1 MGLQDERGALD
12 RRGVSAFA
20 ALGETLFDEPLRLGE
35 QCDALAGVTLAA
47 GIVGEAFAVCSLRK
61 DARQRVFAN
70 ALRAGKEQRMWHAP
84 GA

>member
-12 RRGVSAFA
+12 HGGVGAFA
-20 ALGETLFDEPLRLGE
+20 ALGEALFDEPLRFGE

-61 DARQRVFAN
+61 DARKSVFAK
-70 ALRAGKEQRMWHAP
+70 ALWSGKKQRMWHAP